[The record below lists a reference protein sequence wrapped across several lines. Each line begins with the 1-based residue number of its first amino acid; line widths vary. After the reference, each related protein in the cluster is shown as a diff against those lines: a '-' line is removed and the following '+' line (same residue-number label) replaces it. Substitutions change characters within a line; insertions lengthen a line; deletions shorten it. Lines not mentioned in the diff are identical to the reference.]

1 MNTIEE
7 GAKVASGFIEAMKRE
22 PLALALVVMNLSLL
36 VLFYILMTHRE
47 REIELIYA
55 DKKEVREM
63 LARCVV
69 P

>member
-1 MNTIEE
+1 MNALED
-7 GAKVASGFIEAMKRE
+7 GAKVATGFIEAMKRE

-36 VLFYILMTHRE
+36 VLFYVLMTHRE